1 MCQCARTAL
10 NGLLPRTDVPQGRAV
25 RAPWPPARGLQA
37 SSGHQA
43 LASDPDGPL
52 LALSMEV
59 FTALCLTL
67 FEENA

>member
-1 MCQCARTAL
+1 MY
-10 NGLLPRTDVPQGRAV
+10 VPQGRAV
-25 RAPWPPARGLQA
+25 RPPWPPARGLQA
-37 SSGHQA
+37 SGHQA
-43 LASDPDGPL
+43 LASDLNGPS